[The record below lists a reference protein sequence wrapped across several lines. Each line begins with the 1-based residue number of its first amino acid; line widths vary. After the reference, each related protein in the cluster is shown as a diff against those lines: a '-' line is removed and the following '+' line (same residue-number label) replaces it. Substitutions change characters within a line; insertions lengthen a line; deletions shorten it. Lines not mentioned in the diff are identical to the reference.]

1 MDTKRKSKITSMI
14 ISIVLII
21 VLSVVFFNIRKNY
34 LYTNRDRLIIFC
46 YETNISG
53 SDGEKWAEHLKNQ
66 FPEISDF
73 EVSVYETKSAGNDS
87 ITITTENGWSQIVTR
102 LGAGEGD
109 ILLVDN
115 EIFYSVLLEN
125 EMLVPLE
132 GSFDAPVTDK
142 NGVVFG
148 IDVTEKTVEGLLN
161 YDTSQYVGKGQKLPI
176 KPVENVSFEYNSF
189 NYSPRI
195 IAVIYKGSE
204 RIEQSQKILN
214 NLFGEDTNG

>member
-73 EVSVYETKSAGNDS
+73 EAKKTCAMFFAAGFSLMMLLD
-87 ITITTENGWSQIVTR
+87 VA
-102 LGAGEGD
+102 LG
-109 ILLVDN
+109 
-115 EIFYSVLLEN
+115 
-125 EMLVPLE
+125 
-132 GSFDAPVTDK
+132 
-142 NGVVFG
+142 
-148 IDVTEKTVEGLLN
+148 
-161 YDTSQYVGKGQKLPI
+161 
-176 KPVENVSFEYNSF
+176 
-189 NYSPRI
+189 
-195 IAVIYKGSE
+195 
-204 RIEQSQKILN
+204 
-214 NLFGEDTNG
+214 